1 MRYQFSTTTWSRCED
16 TFTITMLINYY
27 HYLVFRLRQL
37 LSSKIVNYAVK
48 TDRHETLVVVYFTLF
63 NAEKNFLVMTYLG

>member
-1 MRYQFSTTTWSRCED
+1 
-16 TFTITMLINYY
+16 
-27 HYLVFRLRQL
+27 
-37 LSSKIVNYAVK
+37 LSSKIVNYAVT